1 MQRFRHSKN
10 GMVHDVEGIYT
21 LYVDMMDM
29 RAAILSRHM
38 LIMETAKEHI
48 KLLREQLKELQ

>member
-21 LYVDMMDM
+21 LYADVVAMKAKMIEKHLKIM
-29 RAAILSRHM
+29 QTARNHM
-38 LIMETAKEHI
+38 E
-48 KLLREQLKELQ
+48 LLREQLDIQ